1 MPSRLIE
8 AAAAGR
14 VVLAPSTELAAALF
28 DAVERAH
35 RQAGHEIWP
44 TPKILD
50 FGTWLKAQHVER
62 QLEDSSLPRCLSDAE
77 ERELWRRVVL
87 ESAASAQFLEPSG
100 AARAAQRARR
110 ATFEY
115 GIPRGA
121 INAYGSEETE
131 AFEAW
136 RAAFE
141 SRCRELRVIGA
152 DELLGGLDRSDP
164 RGAASDDDGRAAAV
178 TWIESP
184 LWRPAARRWL
194 ERNAGAPLLPEAASL
209 VSGRRAPR
217 TLQTAS
223 PEVELAALAEWLRAG
238 LETAP
243 SFRAWVSVRDL
254 AARREEVVDALD
266 AVLAPQRFSLDES
279 EAAAPYALAG
289 GTPLSDHAPVRAALD
304 LLNAASGRVPFERF
318 SALLRAPELQAS
330 RAEASA
336 AARLDT
342 LLRSRA
348 PSDSTLRE
356 WLSLAEAIA
365 RGKAL
370 EPPAALARLDGALRV
385 LERLQGHHRMSRWLS
400 IWIDAFEAG
409 PWSLRARWSSA
420 EFQSAMRFREL
431 LETLA
436 LGDRTFE
443 HLSRRAAEGI
453 LERAAR
459 DTPFQM
465 QTGVPPVWVSSQL
478 GDPWLAYDGI
488 WVTACDESRW
498 PPPVDPIPLV
508 PPALQRQHGV
518 IAASAETQLAFARD
532 LQSRWSARAHA
543 CVFSCSDPGEGR
555 HVPAS
560 PLLAELAEGAPSP
573 SPAVAAAAAPNA
585 AASDGAASDGAASD
599 GAVSDAAVS
608 DAAVSA
614 GGVPAGTPSVT
625 PPPLWLAQR
634 LEPPALEE
642 LIDELA
648 PAVGTEERTRG
659 VATLRA
665 QSLCPF
671 RGFAETRLDAYV
683 LEQPMPGFNERERG
697 QILHD
702 ALHGI
707 FTEVRDSRSL
717 KDLIARPEASAA
729 LIAGHV
735 RRAVAKQCAKR
746 DPGERWAERERSRL
760 HGLLDRWLALESA
773 RAPFQVEHIEGGGES
788 AHHGGLAYTLRIDR
802 IDRLEDGSRVLI
814 DYKTGWVAPDWRGER
829 PDNPQLPMYALK
841 YRENL
846 VAVAY
851 GRVSAAECRFV
862 AESARADIFPGVRA
876 SRLEGMTSFAELIA
890 AWERRVESLA
900 EEFARGAAEV
910 APKDTACRYCRLQG
924 LCRVPSTL
932 DALEPFVALV
942 ATA

>member
-1 MPSRLIE
+1 M
-8 AAAAGR
+8 
-14 VVLAPSTELAAALF
+14 T
-28 DAVERAH
+28 
-35 RQAGHEIWP
+35 
-44 TPKILD
+44 
-50 FGTWLKAQHVER
+50 
-62 QLEDSSLPRCLSDAE
+62 
-77 ERELWRRVVL
+77 
-87 ESAASAQFLEPSG
+87 
-100 AARAAQRARR
+100 
-110 ATFEY
+110 
-115 GIPRGA
+115 
-121 INAYGSEETE
+121 
-131 AFEAW
+131 
-136 RAAFE
+136 
-141 SRCRELRVIGA
+141 
-152 DELLGGLDRSDP
+152 
-164 RGAASDDDGRAAAV
+164 
-178 TWIESP
+178 
-184 LWRPAARRWL
+184 
-194 ERNAGAPLLPEAASL
+194 
-209 VSGRRAPR
+209 
-217 TLQTAS
+217 
-223 PEVELAALAEWLRAG
+223 LAEWLRSG
-238 LETAP
+238 LETEP

-254 AARREEVVDALD
+254 AARREEVIDALD

-304 LLNAASGRVPFERF
+304 LLTAAGGRVPFERF
-318 SALLRAPELQAS
+318 SALLRAPQLQAS

-348 PSDSTLRE
+348 PSEATLRE

-370 EPPAALARLDGALRV
+370 GTPAALARLGGALRV
-385 LERLQGHHRMSRWLS
+385 LERLQGNHRMSRWLS

-443 HLSRRAAEGI
+443 HLSRRAAESL

-459 DTPFQM
+459 DTPFQI

-478 GDPWLAYDGI
+478 SDPWLAYDGI

-498 PPPVDPIPLV
+498 PPPVDPIPLI

-555 HVPAS
+555 HVPPS
-560 PLLAELAEGAPSP
+560 PLLAELAGGAPSP
-573 SPAVAAAAAPNA
+573 LLAAADALGGAAP
-585 AASDGAASDGAASD
+585 DGAMSS
-599 GAVSDAAVS
+599 
-608 DAAVSA
+608 
-614 GGVPAGTPSVT
+614 GTPSVS

-634 LEPPALEE
+634 LEAPALEE
-642 LIDELA
+642 LIDEIA

-665 QSLCPF
+665 QSQCPF

-683 LEQPMPGFNERERG
+683 LDQPTPGFNERERG

-717 KDLIARPEASAA
+717 KDLTARPEASAA

-735 RRAVAKQCAKR
+735 RRAVAEQCAKR

-760 HGLLDRWLALESA
+760 QGLLERWLALESA
-773 RAPFQVEHIEGGGES
+773 RAPFHVEQIEEGGES
-788 AHHGGLAYTLRIDR
+788 ALHGGLVYTLRIDR

-841 YRENL
+841 YREHL

-876 SRLEGMTSFAELIA
+876 SRLEGMTSFAELVA

-932 DALEPFVALV
+932 DALEPFAALV

>member
-1 MPSRLIE
+1 MPSRLID

-14 VVLAPSTELAAALF
+14 IVLAPSTELAAALF

-35 RQAGHEIWP
+35 RQAGHKIWP

-62 QLEDSSLPRCLSDAE
+62 QLEDSSLPRCLSDPE

-121 INAYGSEETE
+121 INAYGTEETQ

-136 RAAFE
+136 RATFE

-152 DELLGGLDRSDP
+152 DELLGALDRSDP
-164 RGAASDDDGRAAAV
+164 RGAAAV

-184 LWRPAARRWL
+184 LWRPVARRWL
-194 ERNAGAPLLPEAASL
+194 ERNAGAPLTPEAASAISRRR
-209 VSGRRAPR
+209 VSR
-217 TLQTAS
+217 TLQTVA
-223 PEVELAALAEWLRAG
+223 PEAELAALADWLHAG
-238 LETAP
+238 LSADA
-243 SFRAWVSVRDL
+243 SFRAWVSLRDL
-254 AARREEVVDALD
+254 AARRDEVVDALD

-304 LLNAASGRVPFERF
+304 LLTAAGGSVPFERF
-318 SALLRAPELQAS
+318 SALLRAPQLQAS
-330 RAEASA
+330 RAEACA

-348 PSDSTLRE
+348 PSEAGLRE

-370 EPPAALARLDGALRV
+370 EPPAALARLGGALRV

-400 IWIDAFEAG
+400 IWIGAFEAG

-436 LGDRTFE
+436 LGDRTFA
-443 HLSRRAAEGI
+443 HLSRRAAESI

-459 DTPFQM
+459 DTPFQI
-465 QTGVPPVWVSSQL
+465 QTGVPPVWVSNQL

-498 PPPVDPIPLV
+498 PPPVDPIPLI
-508 PPALQRQHGV
+508 PPALQRQHGL
-518 IAASAETQLAFARD
+518 IAASAEAQLAFARD
-532 LQSRWSARAHA
+532 LQSRWSVRAHA
-543 CVFSCSDPGEGR
+543 CVFSCSDLGEGR
-555 HVPAS
+555 HVPVS
-560 PLLAELAEGAPSP
+560 PLLVELAKGAPSP
-573 SPAVAAAAAPNA
+573 AAAVAAAADA
-585 AASDGAASDGAASD
+585 AVSDAAVSDAAVSD
-599 GAVSDAAVS
+599 AAVSDAAVS

-614 GGVPAGTPSVT
+614 GTLSVS

-634 LEPPALEE
+634 LEAPALEE
-642 LIDELA
+642 LIDERA
-648 PAVGTEERTRG
+648 PAVGTDERTRG
-659 VATLRA
+659 VATLKA

-671 RGFAETRLDAYV
+671 RGFAETRLDAHV
-683 LEQPMPGFNERERG
+683 LEQPTPGFNERERG

-707 FTEVRDSRSL
+707 FTDVPDSRSL
-717 KDLIARPEASAA
+717 KDLIARPEASAS

-760 HGLLDRWLALESA
+760 QGLLDRWLALESA
-773 RAPFQVEHIEGGGES
+773 RAPFQVEHIEEGGET

-802 IDRLEDGSRVLI
+802 IDRLEEGSRVLI

-841 YRENL
+841 HRENL

-876 SRLEGMTSFAELIA
+876 SRLEGMTSFAELVA

-932 DALEPFVALV
+932 DALEPFAAVV

>member
-1 MPSRLIE
+1 LIE

-14 VVLAPSTELAAALF
+14 IVLAPSTELAAALV

-35 RQAGHEIWP
+35 RQAGREIWP

-50 FGTWLKAQHVER
+50 FGTWLKVEHLER
-62 QLEDSSLPRCLSDAE
+62 QLVDSSLPRCLSDAE

-115 GIPRGA
+115 GIPRAA
-121 INAYGSEETE
+121 INAYGTEETE

-141 SRCRELRVIGA
+141 LRCRDLRVIGA
-152 DELLGGLDRSDP
+152 DELLGGIDP
-164 RGAASDDDGRAAAV
+164 APAGERRAAAL

-184 LWRPAARRWL
+184 LWRPVARRWL
-194 ERNAGAPLLPEAASL
+194 ERNAGAPLPPEAAS
-209 VSGRRAPR
+209 SHSRRRAPR
-217 TLQTAS
+217 TVQAAS
-223 PEVELAALAEWLRAG
+223 PEAELAALAEWLRAR
-238 LETAP
+238 LEAES
-243 SFRAWVSVRDL
+243 SFRAWVSLRDL

-266 AVLAPQRFSLDES
+266 AALAPQRFSLDES
-279 EAAAPYALAG
+279 QGAAPYAVAG
-289 GTPLSDHAPVRAALD
+289 GTALSDHAPVRAALD
-304 LLNAASGRVPFERF
+304 LLAAAGGSVPFERF

-330 RAEASA
+330 RTEASA

-348 PSDSTLRE
+348 PSEATLRA

-370 EPPAALARLDGALRV
+370 EPPAALARLGGALRV
-385 LERLQGHHRMSRWLS
+385 LDKLQGHHRMSRWLS

-420 EFQSAMRFREL
+420 EFQSAVRFREL

-443 HLSRRAAEGI
+443 SLSRRAAESI

-459 DTPFQM
+459 DTLFQI
-465 QTGVPPVWVSSQL
+465 QTGVPPIWVSSQL
-478 GDPWLAYDGI
+478 SDPWLAYDGI
-488 WVTACDESRW
+488 WVTGCDESRW
-498 PPPVDPIPLV
+498 PPAVDPIPLI
-508 PPALQRQHGV
+508 PPQLQRQHAV
-518 IAASAETQLAFARD
+518 IAASAEAQLAFAAD
-532 LQSRWSARAHA
+532 LQSRWLARAQA

-560 PLLAELAEGAPSP
+560 PLLAELGERAPSSP
-573 SPAVAAAAAPNA
+573 SPAPAPA
-585 AASDGAASDGAASD
+585 PES
-599 GAVSDAAVS
+599 AVSTATS
-608 DAAVSA
+608 SL
-614 GGVPAGTPSVT
+614 SLS
-625 PPPLWLAQR
+625 PLWVAQHI
-634 LEPPALEE
+634 EAPALEE
-642 LIDELA
+642 LVDERA
-648 PAVGTEERTRG
+648 PAVGLEERTHG
-659 VATLRA
+659 VATLKA
-665 QSLCPF
+665 QSQCPF
-671 RGFAETRLDAYV
+671 RGFAETRLDAYA
-683 LEQPMPGFNERERG
+683 LEQPIPGFNERERG

-702 ALHGI
+702 ALQGI
-707 FTEVRDSRSL
+707 FTEVQDSRSL
-717 KDLIARPEASAA
+717 KDLIARPAASAER
-729 LIAGHV
+729 IADHV
-735 RRAVAKQCAKR
+735 RRAVEKQCAKR
-746 DPGERWAERERSRL
+746 NPGGRWAERERTRL
-760 HGLLDRWLALESA
+760 QGLLERWLELESM
-773 RAPFQVEHIEGGGES
+773 RAPFQVEHIEGSGET
-788 AHHGGLAYTLRIDR
+788 ALHGGLAYRVRIDR
-802 IDRLEDGSRVLI
+802 IDRLDDGSRVLI
-814 DYKTGWVAPDWRGER
+814 DYKTGSVQPDWRGER
-829 PDNPQLPMYALK
+829 PDNPQLPMYALLH
-841 YRENL
+841 RENL

-851 GRVSAAECRFV
+851 GRVSAAKCCFV
-862 AESARADIFPGVRA
+862 AESPRADIFPNLRA
-876 SRLEGMTSFAELIA
+876 SRLEGMTSFAELVA

-900 EEFARGAAEV
+900 QEFSRGAAEV

-932 DALEPFVALV
+932 DALEPFAAVA